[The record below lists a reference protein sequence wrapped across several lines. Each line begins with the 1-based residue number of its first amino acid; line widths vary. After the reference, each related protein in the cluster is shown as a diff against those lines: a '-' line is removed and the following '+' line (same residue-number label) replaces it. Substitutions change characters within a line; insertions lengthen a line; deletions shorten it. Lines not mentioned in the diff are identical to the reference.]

1 MRGEQTTSDGAGPRR
16 PPVPFRRPRGQDPG
30 VLPVRA
36 PGAARLAAAALLP
49 LLLASLALA
58 LVLASGAWYRIDD
71 VSDVGLYLAYG
82 ARLLEGAR
90 PYRDFQVE
98 YPPLALPLFALP
110 ALLRDPWLA
119 ARAFNLELWLLLAGA
134 ALVTVAAA
142 RRAWGGGRDWPVGLA
157 FAAGAA
163 ALGAITVNRYD
174 GAVTLVV
181 ALALLALA
189 AGRTAAAAAVL
200 GLGFALK
207 LSPAVLL
214 PLVLL
219 LAPGPGAAGR
229 AALAFAG
236 AALVPFLPALVV
248 APDGV
253 ARMFGYHATRPLQI
267 EAVPAT
273 PLLARHLLGGPP
285 TAVASSFGSQ
295 NLASPVAQAL
305 AEACAPAALAALGL
319 VLWLAWRRRVALKA
333 DPGAVPLA
341 ALAILLAMLVTAK
354 VLSPQYLAWLLPAA
368 ALVLPARPRLGLL
381 VVAAQLLTH
390 LEFPARY
397 WALVALRPGPVA
409 LVVARN
415 LALLAAFALAA
426 WHLWRLPP
434 VAPAADPPAGAAGI
448 SRGPPPAW
456 RARRTSRR

>member
-1 MRGEQTTSDGAGPRR
+1 MRREQTTSAGAGRAGWT
-16 PPVPFRRPRGQDPG
+16 VPFRRADGQDPG

-58 LVLASGAWYRIDD
+58 LVLGSGAWYRIDD

-82 ARLLEGAR
+82 ARILEGSW

-98 YPPLALPLFALP
+98 YPPLALPLFVLP
-110 ALLRDPWLA
+110 ALVRDPWLA

-134 ALVTVAAA
+134 ALATVAAA
-142 RRAWGGGRDWPVGLA
+142 RRVRCGGGDWPAGLA

-163 ALGAITVNRYD
+163 ALGAISVNRYD

-189 AGRTAAAAAVL
+189 AGRTTAAAAVL
-200 GLGFALK
+200 GVGFALK

-219 LAPGPGAAGR
+219 LAADLRAAAR

-236 AALVPFLPALVV
+236 AALVPFLPAL
-248 APDGV
+248 ALASDGV
-253 ARMFGYHATRPLQI
+253 ARMFGHHVARPLQI

-273 PLLARHLLGGPP
+273 PLLARHLLGGPA

-295 NLASPVAQAL
+295 NLASPAALAL
-305 AEACAPAALAALGL
+305 AEASAPAALAALGL
-319 VLWLAWRRRVALKA
+319 VLWLAWRRRAALRA

-341 ALAILLAMLVTAK
+341 ALATLLAMLVTAK

-368 ALVLPARPRLGLL
+368 SLVLPARPRLGLL

-415 LALLAAFALAA
+415 LTLLAAFALAA
-426 WHLWRLPP
+426 WHLWRLRPGAP
-434 VAPAADPPAGAAGI
+434 VADPPAGAAPLG
-448 SRGPPPAW
+448 R
-456 RARRTSRR
+456 